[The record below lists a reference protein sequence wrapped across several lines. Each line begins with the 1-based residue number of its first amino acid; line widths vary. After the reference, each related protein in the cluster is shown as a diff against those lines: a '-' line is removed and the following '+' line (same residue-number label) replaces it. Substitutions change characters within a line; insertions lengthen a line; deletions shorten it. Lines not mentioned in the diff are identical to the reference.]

1 MIDTIILT
9 RQITDTEERE
19 YKQYLTEVKLNNK
32 HKGDKFYKYE
42 NKYFNNKLVIK
53 LISRHGEFGFN
64 YSFMM
69 IEIWSLSDILD
80 MPRVNDKHYYLL
92 ENTLEP
98 ILKPFNLSLD
108 DFKLKEIHYKC
119 DIKTTEKERKEYLN
133 ILKRGRE
140 VYNLRRITYPDNN
153 NVKYKNKSIELTGYC
168 KNLEMKV
175 NPLKFRP
182 HLKDILRIEIKVKK
196 QALNTLR
203 KKSNLERTLRN
214 FFNLDMRD
222 TIFNIYLF
230 ERVLGNYKEG
240 NYFNLKEVKNMLG
253 DKESK
258 LKNKILKALKE
269 LKSNNL
275 NYMNDTYSKKTLDKY
290 FKKELSSEINPFLTI
305 DLKQLKGFEMVLD
318 EEKQLLMFVP
328 ATPNQD

>member
-1 MIDTIILT
+1 
-9 RQITDTEERE
+9 
-19 YKQYLTEVKLNNK
+19 
-32 HKGDKFYKYE
+32 
-42 NKYFNNKLVIK
+42 
-53 LISRHGEFGFN
+53 
-64 YSFMM
+64 
-69 IEIWSLSDILD
+69 

-119 DIKTTEKERKEYLN
+119 DIKTTEKERKEYLG

-140 VYNLRRITYPDNN
+140 VYNLKRITYDGNDNI
-153 NVKYKNKSIELTGYC
+153 KYKNKSIELTGYC
-168 KNLEMKV
+168 KNLEMEY

-222 TIFNIYLF
+222 TIFQIYLF

-240 NYFNLKEVKNMLG
+240 NYFNLKEVKNMLQ

-258 LKNKILKALKE
+258 LKSKILKALKE
-269 LKSNNL
+269 LKNNNL
-275 NYMNDTYSKKTLDKY
+275 NHLNNKYSKKTLDKY
-290 FKKELSSEINPFLTI
+290 FKTELPSEVNPFLTI
-305 DLKQLKGFEMVLD
+305 DLKQLKGFDMVLD

-328 ATPNQD
+328 ATPSGGHTDED